1 MDCDSK
7 ITNTGVYGKSLWQL
21 VICYTVTIVIVL
33 ELAICAEL
41 IMVSSN
47 DDSTILMSPL
57 NISSFPI

>member
-33 ELAICAEL
+33 ELAIMCGTDNGNA
-41 IMVSSN
+41 
-47 DDSTILMSPL
+47 D
-57 NISSFPI
+57 